1 MSILRPRSI
10 RDQLMRGLILFELI
24 VLAFL
29 AVVLAKQQQKEL
41 QSRTERRLEY
51 QAGVLAV
58 QASGAMSSDRLDSL
72 QSVLDA
78 IRDAPSIR
86 TVQITDPQGR
96 TLLSSDPGLKGK
108 LSLSPKERTHLR
120 DLSKP
125 EIFWIDEQTSEVVAP
140 IRVGKAIHGFVWI
153 YPDDSRDRTEL
164 HKLLGYTLLAAILG
178 LAACT
183 VFASLMARSIA
194 RPLGALMT
202 ATRRLIRDPEDTA
215 GFPLAVTS
223 TNEAADLT
231 MAFNLMVSSIQEQR
245 SGLNETLALLDSM
258 LAHAPIGFAF
268 FDRRLRFVRINQ
280 FFAKISELPVSRHLG
295 RTIREVLPDPIRAIL
310 ERSVH
315 EVFEYGQAVQD
326 LELATGSENDPAAAR
341 NWIANV
347 YPVRTEL
354 QSVRW
359 VGVILVETSER
370 RRAEEALRKT
380 EKLAATGRLAATIAH
395 EINNPLEAITNLVY
409 LIRKGTL
416 DPASAKFAELAQ
428 HELARVSEITQQM
441 LRFYRQSTL
450 PSEVNVGELLDSV
463 LTIHQGRVN
472 SLHVK
477 VIRRY
482 APDVNL
488 VCFAGEVRQLF
499 ANLIGNALDAMA
511 PEGGR
516 LLLRVRNVESRA
528 VCVTVAD
535 TGSGMSPAVLRR
547 IFEPFFTTKDAIGTG
562 LGLWVSDEIV
572 SKHKGRI
579 RVRSRLR
586 GPDGVGGTVFMVF
599 FPMNVEEGVVAET
612 PASNDADLRASG
624 APDVQREL
632 SSREVI

>member
-10 RDQLMRGLILFELI
+10 RGQLMRGLILFELV
-24 VLAFL
+24 VLAVL
-29 AVVLAKQQQKEL
+29 AAVLAKQQQKEL

-58 QASGAMSSDRLDSL
+58 QASGVMSSDRLDDL
-72 QSVLDA
+72 QSVLNA
-78 IRDAPSIR
+78 MRDAPSIR

-108 LSLSPKERTHLR
+108 LSLSPKERAHLR
-120 DLSKP
+120 DMSKP
-125 EIFWIDEQTSEVVAP
+125 EIFWIDEKTSEVVAP
-140 IRVGKAIHGFVWI
+140 IRIGKSIHGFVWI

-164 HKLLGYTLLAAILG
+164 HKLLGSTLLAAILG
-178 LAACT
+178 LVACT

-194 RPLGALMT
+194 RPLATLMT
-202 ATRRLIRDPEDTA
+202 ATRRLIRDPEDSA

-315 EVFEYGQAVQD
+315 DVFEYGYAVQD
-326 LELATGSENDPAAAR
+326 LELATGPENDPAAVR

-354 QSVRW
+354 DSVRW

-416 DPASAKFAELAQ
+416 DPASAKFAEQAQ

-450 PSEVNVGELLDSV
+450 PSEANVCDLLDSV
-463 LTIHQGRVN
+463 LTIHQGRVS
-472 SLHVK
+472 SLHVE

-482 APDVNL
+482 APDINL
-488 VCFAGEVRQLF
+488 VCFGGEVRQLF
-499 ANLIGNALDAMA
+499 ANLIANALDAMA

-516 LLLRVRNVESRA
+516 LLLRVRYVGSRA
-528 VCVTVAD
+528 VSVTVAD
-535 TGSGMSPAVLRR
+535 TGSGMSPEVLRR

-562 LGLWVSDEIV
+562 LGLWVSAEIV
-572 SKHKGRI
+572 SKHKGKI

-586 GPDGVGGTVFMVF
+586 RADGAGGTVFMVF
-599 FPMNVEEGVVAET
+599 FPLNVEESATAEK
-612 PASNDADLRASG
+612 PASIDSELRGSSV
-624 APDVQREL
+624 PDVQTEL